1 MAVSEPPPYLVPDAV
16 TRTRQ
21 ARINMSVPL
30 VVTVYLLTCFRSWRK
45 FGDPDDAPQKPA
57 QGAFTP
63 KPREGMESLT
73 THDADARLGSD
84 LALLDDSHAPHSP
97 AWQIHGEDIAGSA
110 HGSDT
115 ADKLA
120 GEIHVSA
127 MRDRPFEE
135 MRWQRYRGSWLAFNG
150 TGFAALFSLQLLQDR
165 LPGNP

>member
-45 FGDPDDAPQKPA
+45 FRDPDDAPQKPA

-97 AWQIHGEDIAGSA
+97 AWQIHGEDISGSA
-110 HGSDT
+110 HGPDT
-115 ADKLA
+115 DDGLA

-127 MRDRPFEE
+127 MRDRPIRRNALASLSGFFAGI
-135 MRWQRYRGSWLAFNG
+135 QRLGIRRSLFPSTPAGSLA
-150 TGFAALFSLQLLQDR
+150 R
-165 LPGNP
+165 